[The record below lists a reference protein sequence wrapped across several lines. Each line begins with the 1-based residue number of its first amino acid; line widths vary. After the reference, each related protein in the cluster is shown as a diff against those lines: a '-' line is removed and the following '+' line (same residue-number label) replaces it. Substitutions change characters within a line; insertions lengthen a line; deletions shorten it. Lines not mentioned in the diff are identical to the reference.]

1 MVRKGNEAPVDS
13 QPIGGMRDPHL
24 SVRKLPTVQALGKR
38 TWAAWEEFAKKNKKA
53 VLVAESYGTE
63 DCKFDE
69 DVVTEWKAR
78 LTELWDPPK
87 KQGLNLKP
95 NNIYYTPVDTE
106 MVRGWQRKSGDP
118 EKWVPYWLEVG
129 APLGIERNIQT
140 AGIFPVLEAEEER
153 HQGEWDSDELLDKGE
168 MKNYK
173 SVEEDREQAE
183 IELERYM
190 HGEKVLHGDS
200 SSRSTREISGRH
212 SEQNGVDL
220 EEERKWRNQKEA
232 GAGYAAQ
239 RRQLQIQAAR
249 AACAAK
255 AAGCCE
261 AAEVHASQPQRAWLR
276 HRICTGGRGRR
287 FHFVAGGAR
296 RVETHDDAWVAG
308 RSGPHLP
315 GVVVRVQGGTAAL

>member
-1 MVRKGNEAPVDS
+1 MDF

-63 DCKFDE
+63 SCKFDE

-153 HQGEWDSDELLDKGE
+153 HQG
-168 MKNYK
+168 
-173 SVEEDREQAE
+173 
-183 IELERYM
+183 
-190 HGEKVLHGDS
+190 
-200 SSRSTREISGRH
+200 
-212 SEQNGVDL
+212 
-220 EEERKWRNQKEA
+220 
-232 GAGYAAQ
+232 Q
-239 RRQLQIQAAR
+239 RRDEELQ
-249 AACAAK
+249 
-255 AAGCCE
+255 
-261 AAEVHASQPQRAWLR
+261 V
-276 HRICTGGRGRR
+276 GRR
-287 FHFVAGGAR
+287 
-296 RVETHDDAWVAG
+296 
-308 RSGPHLP
+308 RS
-315 GVVVRVQGGTAAL
+315 RTS